1 MRAAS
6 VSHLRMPRSR
16 SGRNLLVGLAL
27 LAAGLLALVLTPV
40 RAEAEGPA
48 ASVSVR
54 ILPGGYQSGTAQ
66 QVATLAPDRLSVTF
80 AGFVYPGE
88 DGRLPSYVR
97 AVGMTSTGDAVN
109 CGTAHVTTL
118 DSGVGFYRLAVVS
131 GDVRTGC
138 PQLGD
143 QVAFRLL
150 YGRVDDG
157 VEAIGNRDATFAPG
171 NSATV
176 SLTPAPLQREQAA
189 SGWAGDASSTVATL
203 TWQGD
208 SEIAMGEALA
218 LLDRPVVRAWRW
230 DASAQR
236 LLVYVPGRPDFLQT
250 LTTVAAGDVVS
261 VRFQ

>member
-6 VSHLRMPRSR
+6 VSHLRMRRSR
-16 SGRNLLVGLAL
+16 SGRNLLVGLAF
-27 LAAGLLALVLTPV
+27 LAAGLLAFVLTPV

-48 ASVSVR
+48 ASVSLR
-54 ILPGGYQSGTAQ
+54 PLSGTLLSGTAQ
-66 QVATLAPDRLSVTF
+66 QVSTLAPDRLSVTF

-97 AVGMTSTGDAVN
+97 AMGRTAAGEAVN
-109 CGTAHVTTL
+109 CGTVRVTKL
-118 DSGVGFYRLAVVS
+118 DNGLGFYRLAVVS
-131 GDVRTGC
+131 GDVRDGC

-171 NSATV
+171 NTATV
-176 SLTPAPLQREQAA
+176 SLTPASESTADAA
-189 SGWAGDASSTVATL
+189 GGWAGETGGTVAVL
-203 TWQGD
+203 TWQGASD
-208 SEIAMGEALA
+208 VAIGDALA
-218 LLDRPVVRAWRW
+218 LLERPVVRAWRW

-236 LLVYVPGRPDFLQT
+236 LLVYVTGRPDFLQT

>member
-1 MRAAS
+1 MRSAS

-16 SGRNLLVGLAL
+16 SGRNLLVGLAF
-27 LAAGLLALVLTPV
+27 LAAGLLAFALTPV

-48 ASVSVR
+48 ASVSGRV
-54 ILPGGYQSGTAQ
+54 LPGTFQSGTAQ

-80 AGFVYPGE
+80 AGFIYPSE

-97 AVGMTSTGDAVN
+97 AVGSTTTGNAVN
-109 CGTAHVTTL
+109 CGTAPVTTL
-118 DSGVGFYRLAVVS
+118 DSGLGFYRLAVVS

-138 PQLGD
+138 PELGD
-143 QVAFRLL
+143 QVVFRLL

-171 NSATV
+171 NTATV
-176 SLTPAPLQREQAA
+176 SLTPGPALSAKVA

-203 TWQGD
+203 TWQGA
-208 SEIAMGEALA
+208 SEVAMADALA
-218 LLDRPVVRAWRW
+218 LLERPVVRAWRW

-250 LTTVAAGDVVS
+250 LTTVAPGDVVS